1 MTMAHGSR
9 RLQTATS
16 TTKLTHPICLARS
29 AQSGDV
35 VLGYHLAELTLVD
48 DEAEH
53 LRTDDKLSDVV
64 IIRKL
69 YGGVATGENEAEAAK
84 KRSWRLQRL
93 DVEASDENE
102 KSGKAAKKVQTLNE
116 IDEEDF
122 LREVEAD
129 KDLRANINLYK
140 YEGGKPKTVKF
151 EGAEND
157 NNNNN
162 SSENSNNNN
171 KTDMADDGENDGE
184 GEGDGDGGENGH
196 SDSDEDDQKVQLDE
210 LLDGLALD
218 AKPDVADDGDENLTN
233 FGKVYTEE
241 ELENM
246 TELERF
252 QLQKGRVFYEDGER
266 AKQDNIGFVDKDA
279 SRDVAAKSGASVVAK
294 FGESF
299 MNTKYSFK

>member
-1 MTMAHGSR
+1 
-9 RLQTATS
+9 
-16 TTKLTHPICLARS
+16 
-29 AQSGDV
+29 

-84 KRSWRLQRL
+84 KRSSRLQRL

-171 KTDMADDGENDGE
+171 KTDMADDGEND